1 LGDVRADE
9 SMLTGVRLV
18 GAADKARLRG
28 VVPGE
33 LGLGWGTGGCKRCG
47 LGGEAEAGEQAAG
60 EVGIGDEGHDGA
72 ATAAG
77 ALENVLGEHPAQ
89 ELGPWQPARARH
101 GGRATRVRR
110 VGGGGRCGRGAAWVS
125 GVVGGGGGH
134 ERAEL
139 RASFAG
145 GAEHAGVANQMES
158 GRRDDADKSSEKRD
172 GLRDEVGAAVGPWAL
187 DGDIS
192 LMAITETGP
201 SRSPKPDHRDH
212 GERWTV

>member
-1 LGDVRADE
+1 
-9 SMLTGVRLV
+9 MLTGVRLV
-18 GAADKARLRG
+18 GAADRARLRG

-101 GGRATRVRR
+101 GGRATRVRPVVG
-110 VGGGGRCGRGAAWVS
+110 VGGVAA
-125 GVVGGGGGH
+125 GQPG
-134 ERAEL
+134 
-139 RASFAG
+139 
-145 GAEHAGVANQMES
+145 
-158 GRRDDADKSSEKRD
+158 
-172 GLRDEVGAAVGPWAL
+172 
-187 DGDIS
+187 
-192 LMAITETGP
+192 
-201 SRSPKPDHRDH
+201 
-212 GERWTV
+212 